1 MYCGGNLYRSVLG
14 LDIPQVNVASVEGV
28 EVCGDEHF
36 VGLPG
41 LPSAR
46 VSGTAFPV
54 LGLPSDGPDLWN
66 FDHMDSRGPSLISE
80 TSATPTGAGDSE
92 PDPPVLWDEFG
103 LSVSESKT
111 DTGAGT
117 LHVCARYSFA
127 WHVFLGNLGLGS
139 GWPRLGSGGPLEG
152 PDVDD
157 DITNILSQ
165 TIAQHNGNLLLR
177 VLFCEDICWCSQ

>member
-14 LDIPQVNVASVEGV
+14 LDIPQVNVASVEGA

-36 VGLPG
+36 VRLPG

-80 TSATPTGAGDSE
+80 TSATPTGAGDSGMSLDCRFPSLRLIRE
-92 PDPPVLWDEFG
+92 QG
-103 LSVSESKT
+103 
-111 DTGAGT
+111 
-117 LHVCARYSFA
+117 HYMCARDIVLHGMSSLVTLA
-127 WHVFLGNLGLGS
+127 WAPDGP
-139 GWPRLGSGGPLEG
+139 GWDPGARWRVRMLMM
-152 PDVDD
+152 
-157 DITNILSQ
+157 T
-165 TIAQHNGNLLLR
+165 LLTY
-177 VLFCEDICWCSQ
+177 